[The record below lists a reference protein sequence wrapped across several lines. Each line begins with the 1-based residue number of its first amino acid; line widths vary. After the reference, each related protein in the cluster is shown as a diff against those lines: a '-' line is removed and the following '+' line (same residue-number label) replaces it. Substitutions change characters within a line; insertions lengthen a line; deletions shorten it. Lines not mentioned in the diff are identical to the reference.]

1 MFTKKHPKEGL
12 NMDTLQ
18 QTSTNSRMVEAF
30 KLAKEK
36 PTLASINLMYAW
48 AFAKK
53 PESGATYIGMLEE
66 VFDLMDSR
74 EFATVTTEG
83 MFSRWIDGANDKV
96 SSGYDKYKAE
106 LERAL
111 LGESLVK
118 AN

>member
-1 MFTKKHPKEGL
+1 M
-12 NMDTLQ
+12 NTLQ
-18 QTSTNSRMVEAF
+18 QTSNNSRMVEAL

-53 PESGATYIGMLEE
+53 PESGATFVGMLEE
-66 VFDLMDSR
+66 IFNLMDSR

-83 MFSRWIDGANDKV
+83 MFKKWVDSANDKA
-96 SSGYDKYKAE
+96 SSGYEKYKAE
-106 LERAL
+106 LDRAL
-111 LGESLVK
+111 IGESLVQ